1 MNTTRAIIGVLVYD
15 VRLNSSGDRL
25 KLPARFKRDQRSPM
39 QLRDDLIA
47 RRAMA
52 HQASPDQLID
62 RRIELLD
69 LNSCRFDLFRREAQ
83 AQITVAQG

>member
-1 MNTTRAIIGVLVYD
+1 MNTTRAIIGLLVYD

-25 KLPARFKRDQRSPM
+25 ELPARFKRDQRSPM
-39 QLRDDLIA
+39 QLRYDLIA
-47 RRAMA
+47 RRAIT
-52 HQASPDQLID
+52 HQLSPDQLID

-69 LNSCRFDLFRREAQ
+69 LNSCRFDLFGREAQ